1 MTRLI
6 SAILTAAC
14 LSMGGGPLSA
24 QDFQQGV
31 LQSQVL
37 MIDSDRFFSD
47 SAFGKRVSAEVEAE
61 GANIAAENRRIEA
74 ELTDEEKA
82 LTDKRPTLPA
92 TEFRALADAFDEKV
106 QTLRREQDAKARA
119 LGQRGDEAR
128 RRFLLAAR
136 PVLGDLMRDAGALI
150 ILERRGVFLASDAID
165 ITDEAIAK
173 IDAAL
178 GDGSD
183 LTPPEE

>member
-1 MTRLI
+1 
-6 SAILTAAC
+6 
-14 LSMGGGPLSA
+14 MGGAPLSA
-24 QDFQQGV
+24 QEFQQGV

-47 SAFGKRVSAEVEAE
+47 SAFGKRISAEIDAE
-61 GANIAAENRRIEA
+61 GARISAENRRIEA

-82 LTDKRPTLPA
+82 LTVQRPTLPA
-92 TEFRALADAFDEKV
+92 AEFRTLADAFDEKV
-106 QTLRREQDAKARA
+106 QTLRKGQDAKARA
-119 LGQRGDEAR
+119 LGHRGEEAR

-136 PVLGDLMRDAGALI
+136 PVLGDLMRETGAVM
-150 ILERRGVFLASDAID
+150 ILERRSVFLASDAID

-173 IDAAL
+173 IDVAL

-183 LTPPEE
+183 LTPTQE